1 MVDSRK
7 NKTWTNKE
15 METLL
20 ALRNE
25 GFEYDDIAKHLG
37 RTRKSC
43 EMKQYS
49 WNKNIAVKPQK
60 VMLDDSSLQ
69 ALIDSW
75 GEDEPVVVAADK
87 KTNFLAPPKHY
98 LRNVK
103 FANKE
108 AAKELGARWDGMCW
122 FIPENLGNARRT
134 KLIDRFGPVVYGNH
148 SARGEAQWSTFVEA
162 DPPKPDVKVTSKQ
175 TTQKETTK
183 KSVKPTL
190 PRPRTLEL
198 SAKSTQRVQG
208 ETREQGGSHFDK
220 LAQRDADAHVYIV
233 RVPKILVAAVVLAT
247 IAVCAWYVGKY
258 M

>member
-1 MVDSRK
+1 MVNSRK
-7 NKTWTNKE
+7 NQTWTNKE

-25 GFEYDDIAKHLG
+25 GFEYDDISKHLG
-37 RTRKSC
+37 RTRKAC
-43 EMKQYS
+43 EMKQHS
-49 WNKNIAVKPQK
+49 WNKNIAVKPK
-60 VMLDDSSLQ
+60 DDSSLQ
-69 ALIDSW
+69 ALLDSW
-75 GEDEPVVVAADK
+75 DEDEPVVVAADK

-103 FANKE
+103 FENKE

-134 KLIDRFGPVVYGNH
+134 KLIDRFCPVAYGNH

-162 DPPKPDVKVTSKQ
+162 DPPKSDVKVTSKQ

-183 KSVKPTL
+183 KSVEPTL

-198 SAKSTQRVQG
+198 SAKSTQRGQG
-208 ETREQGGSHFDK
+208 EIREQGDSHSDK

-233 RVPKILVAAVVLAT
+233 RVPKILVAAVALAMV
-247 IAVCAWYVGKY
+247 AVCAWYVGKY